1 MIPLYQ
7 IYCEVL
13 KNSWTIPLSNCILFK
28 VQIET
33 EEGAE
38 TADVT
43 ELEDYITE
51 DPEVSEDVTE
61 ASDNQTYFHKLMQY
75 KADKI
80 RQFYTKVKQL
90 VTI

>member
-1 MIPLYQ
+1 M
-7 IYCEVL
+7 
-13 KNSWTIPLSNCILFK
+13 KNSCTIPLSNSILFK